1 MPRSRS
7 IFIQSERAAAVAARL
22 HRARELDGAAEQQQ
36 LFGQRR
42 LAGVGMR
49 DDRERAPAVEADRGG
64 RAPELIGERG
74 GPRLQLHAQRL
85 QRAEE
90 IEDEKLGIEHVVG
103 SVVGVRPSATDA
115 HGP

>member
-1 MPRSRS
+1 VARDGLVEPAPG
-7 IFIQSERAAAVAARL
+7 EGDLEGELGLLGLGGGDAVGVLLVAA
-22 HRARELDGAAEQQQ
+22 GAAHALGE
-36 LFGQRR
+36 
-42 LAGVGMR
+42 
-49 DDRERAPAVEADRGG
+49 VEADRGG